1 MLNDLLNE
9 VVLSR
14 NDYMKE
20 KRIELINSLFDFNQ
34 SASEK
39 IIKYLEKLVR
49 IKNETK
55 EIINGCRTC

>member
-1 MLNDLLNE
+1 
-9 VVLSR
+9 
-14 NDYMKE
+14 MKE